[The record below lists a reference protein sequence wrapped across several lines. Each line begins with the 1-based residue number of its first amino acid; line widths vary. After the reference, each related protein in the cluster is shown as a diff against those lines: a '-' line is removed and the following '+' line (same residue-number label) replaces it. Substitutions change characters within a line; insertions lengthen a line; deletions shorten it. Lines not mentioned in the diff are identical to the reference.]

1 LLRVNLAARSILK
14 KAILGAVLPHEIAS
28 NHACCEPSGLGW
40 EPTETANGDSAVAST
55 YVSNF
60 HRERQRVSPR
70 SDVNCLDLD
79 AILEENKQLRE
90 LVVQLSEIVVRNVLD
105 RK

>member
-1 LLRVNLAARSILK
+1 MESMQ
-14 KAILGAVLPHEIAS
+14 LP
-28 NHACCEPSGLGW
+28 
-40 EPTETANGDSAVAST
+40 
-55 YVSNF
+55 NF
-60 HRERQRVSPR
+60 RRDRERVSSPR
-70 SDVNCLDLD
+70 RPEVNCLDLD

>member
-1 LLRVNLAARSILK
+1 MLRTFCL
-14 KAILGAVLPHEIAS
+14 
-28 NHACCEPSGLGW
+28 GLGSRL
-40 EPTETANGDSAVAST
+40 ETANGGTAVAS
-55 YVSNF
+55 VHLPNI
-60 HRERQRVSPR
+60 HRDRRRVSAPIR
-70 SDVNCLDLD
+70 SDVNYPDLD

>member
-1 LLRVNLAARSILK
+1 M
-14 KAILGAVLPHEIAS
+14 
-28 NHACCEPSGLGW
+28 
-40 EPTETANGDSAVAST
+40 

-60 HRERQRVSPR
+60 HRDRQGASPPR
-70 SDVNCLDLD
+70 RPDVNSPDLD
-79 AILEENKQLRE
+79 AVIAENKQLRE

>member
-1 LLRVNLAARSILK
+1 V
-14 KAILGAVLPHEIAS
+14 G
-28 NHACCEPSGLGW
+28 
-40 EPTETANGDSAVAST
+40 ST

-60 HRERQRVSPR
+60 HRDRQGASPPRR
-70 SDVNCLDLD
+70 SDVNHPDLD
-79 AILEENKQLRE
+79 AIIAENKQLRE

>member
-1 LLRVNLAARSILK
+1 V
-14 KAILGAVLPHEIAS
+14 G
-28 NHACCEPSGLGW
+28 
-40 EPTETANGDSAVAST
+40 ST

-60 HRERQRVSPR
+60 RRDRQSVSPPPR
-70 SDVNCLDLD
+70 PDVNHPDLD
-79 AILEENKQLRE
+79 AIIAENKQLRE